1 MPEEPTDLDR
11 SPFSAHRAFPL
22 LLFAVL
28 LWPSTVFAHAL
39 LVGTD
44 PPAGA
49 TLTFSPRQIRL
60 EFSEQIEAEFNGIAL
75 YNSAGIRVDSGR
87 ASVDPQNVRVLVVPV
102 NNLSKDIYTVSWHAI
117 SADGHPIEGVFGFGV
132 GVSGAALQSSLPT
145 NHGTWNGLVVAAA
158 ASQWVT
164 IVGLLLMAGL
174 PLFHW
179 LVWRPAVGHL
189 LPPGEANG
197 ADCDQLVQQW
207 MLRAS
212 LAGAMLAGLASLL
225 GLAIQ
230 TARVT
235 GESAAAFSPTL
246 LWHLAT
252 RTRYG
257 EVALVRIA
265 GITVFGAILKFSGKM
280 NQTGRAKGSR
290 WLAGT
295 ISVLLL
301 FTPGLA
307 GHPGAAP
314 PGTAAY
320 LIATDWLHLL
330 AAAPW
335 LAGLWGFASLLRRLR
350 LSIKL
355 SMQAKLATALVSR
368 FPRLAIFS
376 VSLLVLSGVAA
387 ALKHIPSWDG
397 LLHTAYGQ
405 TVLVKIGLLVPVLII
420 AGSHHLSFNARVQ
433 RLIQSDEDDEASI
446 SLLLRRFRLMIG
458 LEITLVMAIVAA
470 AGLLVN
476 LPPAEV
482 ALTARRGPLE
492 QMTEAEGYR
501 FTLRVLPNRVGNNT
515 AEIALVPKDN
525 PVLMSSP
532 QIRVIVSILDM
543 NMARQELPARPVAAG
558 GYQVDKIMLGMSGN
572 WEADVAAAF
581 ADGREIQA
589 SFRFYVPPPE

>member
-1 MPEEPTDLDR
+1 MPEEPTDPDR
-11 SPFSAHRAFPL
+11 SWFSAHLVLPL
-22 LLFAVL
+22 LLLTVL
-28 LWPSTVFAHAL
+28 FWPSAVFAHAL

-49 TLTFSPRQIRL
+49 TLVSSPRQIRL
-60 EFSEQIEAEFNGIAL
+60 EFSEQIEPEFNGIGL
-75 YNSAGIRVDSGR
+75 YDSAGIRVDSGR
-87 ASVDPQNVRVLVVPV
+87 AAVDPQNVRVLVAPV
-102 NNLSKDIYTVSWHAI
+102 SNLSRGIYTVSWHAI
-117 SADGHPIEGVFGFGV
+117 SADGHPIEGAFGFGV
-132 GVSGAALQSSLPT
+132 GVSGAALQSSIPT
-145 NHGTWNGLVVAAA
+145 NHGTRNGLVVAAA
-158 ASQWVT
+158 ASQWVA

-179 LVWRPAVGHL
+179 LVWRPVVAHV
-189 LPPGEANG
+189 LPPAEANR

-212 LAGAMLAGLASLL
+212 LAGVMLAGMASLV

-235 GESAAAFSPTL
+235 GESAAAFSPVL

-257 EVALVRIA
+257 EMFLVRIA
-265 GITVFGAILKFSGKM
+265 CITIVGAILGFSGKM
-280 NQTGRAKGSR
+280 NQAGRAKGSR
-290 WLAGT
+290 WLACA

-335 LAGLWGFASLLRRLR
+335 LAGLWGFASLLHRLR
-350 LSIKL
+350 LSL
-355 SMQAKLATALVSR
+355 TPSTQAKLATALVSR

-405 TVLVKIGLLVPVLII
+405 TILVKIGLLVPVLIL
-420 AGSHHLSFNARVQ
+420 AGSHHLSFNARMQ
-433 RLIQSDEDDEASI
+433 RLIQTDGNNEARISI
-446 SLLLRRFRLMIG
+446 LLRQFRLTIG
-458 LEITLVMAIVAA
+458 LEIALVIAIVAA

-476 LPPAEV
+476 LPPAEA

-492 QMTEAEGYR
+492 QMAEAEGYR

-515 AEIALVPKDN
+515 AEIALVLKDN
-525 PVLMSSP
+525 TVLVTPP
-532 QIRVIVSILDM
+532 QIRVIVSMLDM
-543 NMARQELPARPVAAG
+543 NMARQELLARPVAAG
-558 GYQVDKIMLGMSGN
+558 GYRADKIMLGMSGN

-581 ADGREIQA
+581 ADGREIHA
-589 SFRFYVPPPE
+589 TFRFYVPPPE